1 MALRLGIIGCGS
13 ISRAHAVAFR
23 LLGDDGLVELVAA
36 ADPDPAGIERVEQI
50 AGPVARRYTDGR
62 DLIADPDVDAV
73 AVVAPTRFHRDL
85 IAAVA
90 DAGKPLFTEKPL
102 APTFAVVT
110 EIVDLVERAGIP
122 AQVGFQS
129 RFHPILRFLREVVVD
144 RRYGQPMGY
153 VIRDDQFWPT
163 TDVMPGHTD
172 WRSQAAEAGGGA
184 LLEHSI
190 HSCDIACWLFGPVT
204 RVYARTRN
212 VFGYD
217 VEDTAALTIE
227 HASGVVGTLLTI
239 FNGVQDREE
248 RRIEVFLERA
258 AIEATTDF
266 VVGAPED
273 SLLVKEVSGPADR
286 FDTAALCRAAFMR
299 DGVDVERPFYVYQY
313 LAHRAFAQSVA
324 AGTPPSP
331 GVQDALAAH
340 CVVEAAYRS
349 AANGAACETVSLSAA
364 GGGVT

>member
-23 LLGDDGLVELVAA
+23 LLGDDGLVDLVAA

-50 AGPVARRYTDGR
+50 AGPVAHHHADGL

-73 AVVAPTRFHRDL
+73 VLVAPTRFHRDL

-102 APTFAVVT
+102 APTFPVVE

-129 RFHPILRFLREVVVD
+129 RFHPILRFLRDLVVD
-144 RRYGQPMGY
+144 ARYGVPMGY

-163 TDVMPGHTD
+163 GEIMAGHTS

-204 RVYARTRN
+204 RVYARTRH

-239 FNGVQDREE
+239 FNGVEDREE
-248 RRIEVFLERA
+248 RRVEVFFERA

-273 SLLVKEVSGPADR
+273 SLLVKETRGPAER
-286 FDTAALCRAAFMR
+286 VDTVALCNETFRR
-299 DGVDVERPFYVYQY
+299 DGVDVARPFYVYQY
-313 LAHRAFAQSVA
+313 LAHRSFARAVA
-324 AGTPPSP
+324 RGAAPSP
-331 GVQDALAAH
+331 GMQDALRAH
-340 CVVEAAYRS
+340 QVVEAAYRS
-349 AANGAACETVSLSAA
+349 AASGEACALVDL
-364 GGGVT
+364 